1 VGRTDGLT
9 RRHEQAVEGKTLRE
23 RLQAEIARCKALE
36 VRLDLFSQ
44 VVEQS
49 PHSIIITDIQGRIE
63 YVNPS
68 FTRISGYSADEA
80 VGRTPSLI
88 KSQITPRSVHVGLWR
103 TIGAGATWRG
113 ELCNKTKDGDHYW
126 DEVVISPIQD
136 AQGRV
141 VRYLAIQTN
150 ITARKATEEQLRE
163 SEARTRAI
171 VEAAAEG
178 IFTLDGAG
186 AICSFNRAAE
196 RTFAYGAEEVIGQGI
211 DRLLSATGPQETA
224 GFLQYLRSRDTR
236 LFEGGR
242 EFVGTRKDGS
252 RFSVEVTVSEF
263 HDGVGPYYA
272 AIARDITERKR
283 METALREERNFVS
296 TILATSAAHIVVL
309 DARGRIVRFNR
320 ACEEA
325 TGYRLDEVKGEVF
338 WERFLLPVERA
349 PVSAAFGS
357 PRAGQ
362 FPNQFESYLLTRGG
376 ERRLISWN
384 NTAVFDRDGNVE
396 YIVGTGI
403 DITEQRRAQAQAQA
417 HQASLAHMDR
427 LSLMGEMATGL
438 AHELNQPLTSIYAYA
453 QGCLRML
460 HGGDAGS
467 ERIENALQQIA
478 RLAEQAGGIIR
489 RLRDFVRR
497 RGTKRISVDVGRLIE
512 EAIEFIKTE
521 SRERG
526 VTIELDLSV
535 RLPQVLADPVQIEQ
549 VVLNLM
555 RNAIEAMMLVGT
567 GERVLGISA
576 SPVETGDVL
585 ITVEDT
591 GPGLDKAQID
601 QIFDAFHTTKA
612 EGMGMGLA
620 ISRSIVESHGGRLWA
635 EAGGKGGAVFR
646 FTLPAIGA

>member
-1 VGRTDGLT
+1 V
-9 RRHEQAVEGKTLRE
+9 AGKTLRE

-36 VRLDLFSQ
+36 ARLDLFSQ

-49 PHSIIITDIQGRIE
+49 PQSIIITDIQGRIE

-68 FTRISGYSADEA
+68 FTRISGYSAGEA
-80 VGRTPSLI
+80 VGRTPGLI
-88 KSQITPRSVHVGLWR
+88 KSQITPRSVHAWLWR
-103 TIGAGATWRG
+103 TIGSGATWRG
-113 ELCNKTKDGDHYW
+113 ELCNRTKDGDHYW

-150 ITARKATEEQLRE
+150 ITARKATEERLRE

-186 AICSFNRAAE
+186 SIRSFNRAAE
-196 RTFAYGAEEVIGQGI
+196 RIFAYGAEEVIGQGI
-211 DRLLSATGPQETA
+211 DRLLSATGPQDTA
-224 GFLQYLRSRDTR
+224 GFLRYLRSRDTR
-236 LFEGGR
+236 LFEGAR
-242 EFVGTRKDGS
+242 EFVGIRKDGS

-263 HDGVGPYYA
+263 HDRVGPYYA

-320 ACEEA
+320 ACEET

-338 WERFLLPVERA
+338 WERFLLPEERA

-384 NTAVFDRDGNVE
+384 NTAVFDRDGHVE

-417 HQASLAHMDR
+417 HQATLAHMDR

-489 RLRDFVRR
+489 RLRDFVSR
-497 RGTKRISVDVGRLIE
+497 RGMKRVSVDLGRLIE

-521 SRERG
+521 STERG

-567 GERVLGISA
+567 GTRALGISA

-591 GPGLDKAQID
+591 GPGLDKAQSD